1 MAVEVGSCVADIEDV
16 DGGRIRLPVSGM
28 GGLCTAL
35 MEVWL
40 VSHSLEAFTGRQDT
54 HLKL

>member
-28 GGLCTAL
+28 GGYVRLL
-35 MEVWL
+35 WKFGWFHIV
-40 VSHSLEAFTGRQDT
+40 
-54 HLKL
+54 